1 MLGVGFCEW
10 GDCVSTQKCECSC
23 GGGDI
28 FTLVAIVFFG
38 LSATSSLHHIAE
50 WHKRDGIQ
58 RGFAVVKPNE
68 DGSGDVHVE
77 WKPLD
82 TKGAMK

>member
-1 MLGVGFCEW
+1 M
-10 GDCVSTQKCECSC
+10 STQKCECS
-23 GGGDI
+23 GGRIGPI
-28 FTLVAIVFFG
+28 SFAVFLVLG
-38 LSATSSLHHIAE
+38 LIISGKLTQISAKLTHIAE

-58 RGFAVVKPNE
+58 RGFAVVKPDE

-82 TKGAMK
+82 TKGAVK